1 MTIRTRLTV
10 WYTSILIVSLALMVG
25 VIYYEFVVEQ
35 ADRKAAGRPP
45 DSAGHEIFEVV
56 LYYGLP
62 TVALTVFGGWLLLS
76 RALRPLNQLVTAA
89 EQLQLHNLRQEL
101 PHTGNGDEVDRLSK
115 TLNATNARLHEAFS
129 RIREFTLHASHELKT
144 PLAVLHGEI
153 EAALT
158 NPASSPTQKE
168 MFASQLDEIQRLSKI
183 VEGLTLL
190 ANADSGQVT
199 LAWDEVRLDE
209 LVRDSLA
216 DAEILG
222 FAQKIKVTMPRCDA
236 VTVRGDRHRLRQLL
250 LNLTDN
256 AIKYNQ
262 PHGQVTL
269 SLVGNSAEAALSII
283 NTGKGISPAVLPR
296 VFDRFYRG
304 DESHSQEIEGCGLGL
319 SIAAWIVKAHS
330 GRIHIT
336 SKPEQT
342 TTVTVSLPRNQHVQ
356 S

>member
-1 MTIRTRLTV
+1 MTIRARLTL
-10 WYTSILIVSLALMVG
+10 WYTVVLVVSLALMAG
-25 VIYYEFVVEQ
+25 VIYYEFVVERAQ
-35 ADRKAAGRPP
+35 YKAEGKPP
-45 DSAGHEIFEVV
+45 DTVRHEIIEVI
-56 LYYGLP
+56 LYYGVP
-62 TVALTVFGGWLLLS
+62 TGLLTIVGGWVLL
-76 RALRPLNQLVTAA
+76 RKALAPLNQLAAAA

-101 PHTGNGDEVDRLSK
+101 PRTGNGDEVDRLSK
-115 TLNATNARLHEAFS
+115 TLNETNARLLDSFI

-144 PLAVLHGEI
+144 PLAILHGEI
-153 EAALT
+153 EAAMGDT
-158 NPASSPTQKE
+158 STPAQRE

-190 ANADSGQVT
+190 AKADTGQ
-199 LAWDEVRLDE
+199 LALAREEVRFDE

-222 FAQKIKVTMPRCDA
+222 LAQKINVTLPRCDV
-236 VTVRGDRHRLRQLL
+236 VTILGDRHRLRQLL

-262 PHGQVTL
+262 PNGSVTIA
-269 SLVGNSAEAALSII
+269 LVRDPATAALII
-283 NTGKGISPAVLPR
+283 SNTGKGISPAALPR

-319 SIAAWIVKAHS
+319 SIAEWIVKAHGGTIQIVS
-330 GRIHIT
+330 QPG
-336 SKPEQT
+336 ET
-342 TTVTVSLPRNQHVQ
+342 TTVTVNLPLGSR

>member
-1 MTIRTRLTV
+1 MTIRTRLTF
-10 WYTSILIVSLALMVG
+10 WYAGVLLTSLVLMVG

-35 ADRKAAGRPP
+35 AERKAAGLPP

-56 LYYGLP
+56 LYYGMP
-62 TVALTVFGGWLLLS
+62 TVGLTVFGGWLLL
-76 RALRPLNQLVTAA
+76 RKALRPLNQLVTAA

-115 TLNATNARLHEAFS
+115 TLNTTNARLHDTFN

-158 NPASSPTQKE
+158 DPATTPAQKE

-190 ANADSGQVT
+190 AKADSGQVT
-199 LAWDEVRLDE
+199 LARDEVRLDE

-222 FAQKIKVTMPRCDA
+222 LAQKIKVTMPRCD
-236 VTVRGDRHRLRQLL
+236 VVFVRGDRHRLRQLL

-256 AIKYNQ
+256 AVKYNQ
-262 PHGQVTL
+262 PDGQVEL
-269 SLVGNSAEAALSII
+269 SLVRLPSRATLTIS
-283 NTGKGISPAVLPR
+283 NTGKAISPEALPR

-304 DESHSQEIEGCGLGL
+304 DKSHSNEIEGCGLGL
-319 SIAAWIVKAHS
+319 SIAEWIVKAH
-330 GRIHIT
+330 GGDIQIT
-336 SKPEQT
+336 SKPQQT
-342 TTVTVSLPRNQHVQ
+342 TTVTVTLPL